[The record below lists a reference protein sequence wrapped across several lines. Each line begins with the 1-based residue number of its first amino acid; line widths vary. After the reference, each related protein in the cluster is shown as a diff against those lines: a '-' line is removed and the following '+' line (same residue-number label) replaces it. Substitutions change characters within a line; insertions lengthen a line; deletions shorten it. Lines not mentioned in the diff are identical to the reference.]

1 MIIWSCTIVLSFFVY
16 SFFGWLWE
24 STVCSLYNEKQLIN
38 RGFLVGPLCP
48 IYGAGALCCYFALY
62 HVQNPAAVF
71 ILSALLC
78 CALEYL
84 VSYTME
90 KMFHTRWWDYSDFPF
105 HLNGRICL
113 YGALAFGIGCF
124 SVRFFVQPALFRLF
138 SYMEPRGLLVVSV
151 VFLVLFITDLL
162 LTIANWKQL
171 NKHLATIHAYL
182 NGSAN
187 QIMENF
193 SEKIPESLISDE
205 NGIRVKIRRVSVLL
219 QKRELRFFGAFP
231 KLKIY
236 AYDKTIKKLQ
246 LKERWSE
253 FRERKLKR

>member
-16 SFFGWLWE
+16 SFLGWLWE

-48 IYGAGALCCYFALY
+48 IYGA
-62 HVQNPAAVF
+62 
-71 ILSALLC
+71 
-78 CALEYL
+78 
-84 VSYTME
+84 
-90 KMFHTRWWDYSDFPF
+90 
-105 HLNGRICL
+105 
-113 YGALAFGIGCF
+113 LAFGIGCF

-138 SYMEPRGLLVVSV
+138 SYMEPRGLFVVSV
-151 VFLVLFITDLL
+151 VFFVLFITDLL

>member
-1 MIIWSCTIVLSFFVY
+1 
-16 SFFGWLWE
+16 
-24 STVCSLYNEKQLIN
+24 
-38 RGFLVGPLCP
+38 
-48 IYGAGALCCYFALY
+48 
-62 HVQNPAAVF
+62 
-71 ILSALLC
+71 
-78 CALEYL
+78 
-84 VSYTME
+84 ME
-90 KMFHTRWWDYSDFPF
+90 KIFHTRWWDYSDFPF

-138 SYMEPRGLLVVSV
+138 SYMEPRGLFVVSV
-151 VFLVLFITDLL
+151 VFFVLFITDLL

>member
-16 SFFGWLWE
+16 SFLGWLWE

-71 ILSALLC
+71 VLSALLC

-84 VSYTME
+84 VSYMME

-138 SYMEPRGLLVVSV
+138 SYMEPRDLFVVSV
-151 VFLVLFITDLL
+151 VFFVLFITDLL

-246 LKERWSE
+246 LKERWGE

>member
-1 MIIWSCTIVLSFFVY
+1 M
-16 SFFGWLWE
+16 
-24 STVCSLYNEKQLIN
+24 
-38 RGFLVGPLCP
+38 
-48 IYGAGALCCYFALY
+48 
-62 HVQNPAAVF
+62 
-71 ILSALLC
+71 
-78 CALEYL
+78 
-84 VSYTME
+84 
-90 KMFHTRWWDYSDFPF
+90 
-105 HLNGRICL
+105 
-113 YGALAFGIGCF
+113 
-124 SVRFFVQPALFRLF
+124 QPALFRLF
-138 SYMEPRGLLVVSV
+138 SYMEPRGLFVVSV
-151 VFLVLFITDLL
+151 VFFVLFITDLL
-162 LTIANWKQL
+162 LTITNWKQL